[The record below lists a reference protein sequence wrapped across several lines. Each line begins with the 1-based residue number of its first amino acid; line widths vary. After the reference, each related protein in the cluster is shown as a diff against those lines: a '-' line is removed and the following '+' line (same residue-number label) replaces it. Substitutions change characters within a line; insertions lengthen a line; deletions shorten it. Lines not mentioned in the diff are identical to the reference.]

1 MYCFKLNPYNDREV
15 LIDNNCLLRLQVSFN
30 SVYIEHIRSLPEF
43 KNKGYASKLLKRLV
57 DLADKMNVRL
67 TLHPQ
72 PTDNQG
78 QGLSMDDLINWYK
91 NHLLITNFLENR
103 NIPYIWNGSFLMDN
117 EYSDKYRFDGDYGDF
132 REFSIDG
139 KHATPKHNE
148 EYSKRLL
155 QFIKSNF
162 PDYLP
167 K

>member
-1 MYCFKLNPYNDREV
+1 MKFDILIDRIINESGVIKLRGKSKNPKDIEYKDIVYSWGKLNPYNDREV

-91 NHLLITNFLENR
+91 RYGF
-103 NIPYIWNGSFLMDN
+103 
-117 EYSDKYRFDGDYGDF
+117 EYPDEDSDYEMIRY
-132 REFSIDG
+132 
-139 KHATPKHNE
+139 PK
-148 EYSKRLL
+148 
-155 QFIKSNF
+155 
-162 PDYLP
+162 
-167 K
+167 